1 MVNMK
6 NFSPYSTIIFIFCI
20 LVINP
25 LALSNTKK
33 EQKVYEIIENFT
45 EIMSKAWMK
54 DELLKTIRM
63 PQTILLD
70 ANSRVYGG
78 CRNRNKKLKT
88 ISGSSY
94 CGSTNTIYLVKEDVD
109 LFYEINNSSGLLYV
123 LAHEWSHSLQH
134 AWLSDLSDPARELQA
149 DCLAGRFISIFDE
162 TIDRKKILKLAKI
175 SLHMG
180 SKYHGTGNQRAYAL
194 LTGLGVIDG
203 TCSSPK
209 MQRLAEKPRKA
220 NKVIRLMNLRS
231 ASNDININ
239 KSPYKK
245 SFGELIERFVY

>member
-1 MVNMK
+1 MK
-6 NFSPYSTIIFIFCI
+6 NFSPFATIIFIFCS
-20 LVINP
+20 LVINSS
-25 LALSNTKK
+25 AQSNSKK
-33 EQKVYEIIENFT
+33 EKEVYKIIEKFT
-45 EIMSKAWMK
+45 EIMSKAWRK

-78 CRNRNKKLKT
+78 CRNRNKNLKT
-88 ISGSSY
+88 IGGSSY
-94 CGSTNTIYLVKEDVD
+94 CAFTNTIYLVKEDVD
-109 LFYEINNSSGLLYV
+109 LFYEINSTSGLLYV

-134 AWLSDLSDPARELQA
+134 AWLSDLSNPARELQA

-162 TIDRKKILKLAKI
+162 TIDRNEILKLAKI
-175 SLHMG
+175 SLHIG

-203 TCSSPK
+203 TCSGPK
-209 MQRLAEKPRKA
+209 MQYLAEKPRKA

-231 ASNDININ
+231 ASNNININ

-245 SFGELIERFVY
+245 SFGELIEKFVY

>member
-1 MVNMK
+1 MK
-6 NFSPYSTIIFIFCI
+6 TNKILYKLLAFTFLTTLFCSKI
-20 LVINP
+20 KAEEN
-25 LALSNTKK
+25 KDK
-33 EQKVYEIIENFT
+33 EIYGIIENFS
-45 EIMSKAWMK
+45 EIVSKAWMK
-54 DELLKTIRM
+54 DEFLKKIRM
-63 PQTILLD
+63 PQMILLD

-78 CRNRNKKLKT
+78 CRNRDKNMKT

-94 CGSTNTIYLVKEDVD
+94 CSYNNTIYLVKEDIN

-134 AWLSDLSDPARELQA
+134 AWLIDLSGPARELQA

-162 TIDRKKILKLAKI
+162 TINRQKILSLAKI
-175 SLHMG
+175 SLHIG
-180 SKYHGTGNQRAYAL
+180 SKYHGTGNQRAFAL
-194 LTGLGVIDG
+194 LTGFGVVDG
-203 TCSSPK
+203 TCSNSEMK
-209 MQRLAEKPRKA
+209 YLAEKPRKA

-245 SFGELIERFVY
+245 SFGELIGKFE